1 MKEFLYSKY
10 TSYKKKRQLLEWEKM
25 FANHIIEK
33 RLISKIY
40 KEPIYLE
47 MKSNFKKRKIT

>member
-1 MKEFLYSKY
+1 MKGLLYSKY

-25 FANHIIEK
+25 FANHIIDK

-40 KEPIYLE
+40 KEPIQMFL
-47 MKSNFKKRKIT
+47 KREK